1 MNWMLVTSEPLGA
14 TLACSV
20 TVVPE
25 TAAVF
30 VVTNGFDAT
39 VKDRMEPELLPLVLL
54 AESR

>member
-1 MNWMLVTSEPLGA
+1 MLVTSEPFGA

-39 VKDRMEPELLPLVLL
+39 VNDRMEPELLPLVLL

>member
-1 MNWMLVTSEPLGA
+1 VTSEPFGT
-14 TLACSV
+14 TLACNV

-30 VVTNGFDAT
+30 VVTTGVEAT
-39 VKDRMEPELLPLVLL
+39 VKERMEPELLPFVLL